1 MRLSA
6 FESGEHS
13 SLVEE
18 NRSLKAKVRKL
29 TLENEDLSL
38 QADKSIE
45 IINSL
50 KLENED
56 LNESLSHS
64 QRALS
69 EAYRASSTRDSILAG
84 IDSDESEFTE
94 EDISEIDNPSAHSD
108 VLGQLRQAIDRLER
122 LKDSKPTRK

>member
-1 MRLSA
+1 M
-6 FESGEHS
+6 SGF
-13 SLVEE
+13 
-18 NRSLKAKVRKL
+18 
-29 TLENEDLSL
+29 
-38 QADKSIE
+38 DKSIE

-69 EAYRASSTRDSILAG
+69 EAYKASGTRDSILAG

-94 EDISEIDNPSAHSD
+94 EDISEIDNPSAHGD